1 MNINKSIINKFIS
14 RWQSSGDEKSDTQK
28 FWLEVLRYICGFE
41 QPETLIDYEKRVE
54 LKHKS
59 FIDAY
64 IPATRVLVE
73 QKSFD
78 VDLSKQIKNSDG
90 SYLTPFEQAKRYYDW
105 LPASERG
112 RWIVVC
118 NFKEFWI
125 YDMETPHAKPEIIE
139 LANLDKEFNK
149 LAFLVDVNAQAPK
162 EIRELEISVKAGE
175 LVKMLY
181 DAVKPRYIK
190 PESPEALRSLNIFC
204 VRIVFLLYA
213 EDSGLFNKGAF
224 HDYLKANSHDAR
236 RALLDLFKILSQD
249 KSERDVY
256 LNDELKAFPYV
267 NGGLFE
273 DIQIEIPNLNT
284 PDDTPVKI
292 ILDKMSDGF
301 DWSNISPTIFG
312 ALFESTLNP
321 DTRSS
326 NGMHYTSIE
335 NIHRVIEPLFLEAL
349 KVQFEAIINLPLN
362 AKRNKE
368 LAKFQDKLAGL
379 KFLDPACGSGNFL
392 TETYLSLR
400 RLENKL
406 LKELDNAGQIKMI
419 FSEDESPIKVSINQF
434 YGIEIND
441 FAVSVAK
448 TALWIAEHQM
458 MKETQDILHDFSR
471 DFLPL
476 KTYVNII
483 ESNALKIDWREV
495 IKPEELNYIM
505 GNPPFRGYSLQTQ
518 EHKEE
523 IMSTSHKQ

>member
-1 MNINKSIINKFIS
+1 MNINKSVINNFIS
-14 RWQSSGDEKSDTQK
+14 RWTGKGDEKSDTQK
-28 FWLEVLRYICGFE
+28 FWLEVLRYICGTE
-41 QPETLIDYEKRVE
+41 NPESLIEFEKRVE

-64 IPATRVLVE
+64 IPSTQVLIE
-73 QKSFD
+73 QKSVD

-105 LPASERG
+105 IKASERG

-125 YDMETPHAKPEIIE
+125 YDMETPHAKPEVIE
-139 LANLDKEFNK
+139 LENLDKEFNK
-149 LAFLVDVNAQAPK
+149 LNILVDANAQAPK

-175 LVKMLY
+175 LVKTLY
-181 DAVKPRYIK
+181 DAVKPRYINSD
-190 PESPEALRSLNIFC
+190 SPEALRSLNIFC

-213 EDSGLFNKGAF
+213 EDSGLFNKAAF

-236 RALLDLFKILSQD
+236 RAMIDLFEVLSQPE
-249 KSERDVY
+249 SEREVY
-256 LNDELKAFPYV
+256 LNDELKAFLYV

-273 DIQIEIPNLNT
+273 DTQIEIPNLNQ
-284 PDDTPVKI
+284 PDNEPLRI
-292 ILDKMSDGF
+292 IIDDMSNGF

-335 NIHRVIEPLFLEAL
+335 NIHRVIEPLFLEDL
-349 KVQFEAIINLPLN
+349 KSEFENIINLPLN

-368 LAKFQDKLAGL
+368 LTKFQDKLAGL

-419 FSEDESPIKVSINQF
+419 FSQDENPIKVSINQF
-434 YGIEIND
+434 YRYVFNKN
-441 FAVSVAK
+441 F
-448 TALWIAEHQM
+448 
-458 MKETQDILHDFSR
+458 ILD
-471 DFLPL
+471 
-476 KTYVNII
+476 YNNI
-483 ESNALKIDWREV
+483 KY
-495 IKPEELNYIM
+495 YI
-505 GNPPFRGYSLQTQ
+505 
-518 EHKEE
+518 
-523 IMSTSHKQ
+523 